1 MLVFIISILSYTFI
15 PAIASLIYV
24 AVDGNPATYI
34 DVETDQFIFIP
45 PVQENFIFHIS
56 LILVL
61 AIIWLSVKFILKRPL
76 RTLITREN
84 KIDWKKIFWSFKV
97 FSILFLISIFI
108 GYIISPE
115 DVSLYKFKWI
125 DYVFVFFITLFLT
138 PIQTTLEELMF
149 RGILLQWIGK
159 IIKNP
164 FLLAFIIGGIFGGL
178 HFANPEMNSS
188 AFWVGLDYV
197 FVGFMLTYISAKTG
211 NLEFSIAA
219 HAANNMWIY
228 WLITMDDSI
237 GEGLP
242 ALFYVNSSNPAPSTI
257 LNILLFICFYYVIY
271 KKYLK
276 EKSSMK
282 K

>member
-1 MLVFIISILSYTFI
+1 LSVFLISILSYTFI
-15 PAIASLIYV
+15 PAIALPIYV
-24 AVDGNPATYI
+24 SVDGNPATYV
-34 DVETDQFIFIP
+34 DVETDQFIFIS
-45 PVQENFIFHIS
+45 PVQENVIFHLS

-61 AIIWLSVKFILKRPL
+61 AIIWLSIKFLLKRSL
-76 RTLITREN
+76 RTLITSKN
-84 KIDWKKIFWSFKV
+84 QIDWKKIFWSFKV

-108 GYIISPE
+108 GYIMSPE
-115 DVSLYKFKWI
+115 EVSLYPFKWS
-125 DYVFVFFITLFLT
+125 DYVFVFFTTLFLT

-159 IIKNP
+159 IIKKP
-164 FLLAFIIGGIFGGL
+164 FWLAFIIGGIFGGL
-178 HFANPEMNSS
+178 HFANPEMNYS

-211 NLEFSIAA
+211 SLEFSIGA

-228 WLITMDDSI
+228 WLITMDDTV

-242 ALFYVNSSNPAPSTI
+242 ALFYVQSSNPAPSTI
-257 LNILLFICFYYVIY
+257 LNILLFICFYYVIH

-276 EKSSMK
+276 VKS
-282 K
+282 